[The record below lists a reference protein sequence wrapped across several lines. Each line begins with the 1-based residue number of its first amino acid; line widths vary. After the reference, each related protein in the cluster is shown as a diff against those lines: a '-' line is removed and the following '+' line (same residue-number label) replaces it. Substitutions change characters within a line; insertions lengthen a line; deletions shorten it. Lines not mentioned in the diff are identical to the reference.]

1 VWWNNDDSVEGN
13 SNNNIIVIS
22 FCSESINII
31 LCNVV
36 LLLSCFT
43 LVIRC
48 LHILYC
54 IAMNLCLSLLLLIL
68 LSWLLNRKNR
78 AGISADQA
86 TGGQGEDV
94 RPPVASSLLCA
105 GRASNN
111 CVCRQ
116 NMTGITEGEARP
128 RGQDRRRSP

>member
-1 VWWNNDDSVEGN
+1 M
-13 SNNNIIVIS
+13 
-22 FCSESINII
+22 SINVI

-36 LLLSCFT
+36 LFAYI
-43 LVIRC
+43 V
-48 LHILYC
+48 LYC
-54 IAMNLCLSLLLLIL
+54 SFSAASYTVVMAVKDSD
-68 LSWLLNRKNR
+68 R

-86 TGGQGEDV
+86 TGGQGEDI

-116 NMTGITEGEARP
+116 DMTGITEGEARP
-128 RGQDRRRSP
+128 GGHDRHYGSP

>member
-1 VWWNNDDSVEGN
+1 VSFSAASYTVVMAVKDSD
-13 SNNNIIVIS
+13 
-22 FCSESINII
+22 
-31 LCNVV
+31 
-36 LLLSCFT
+36 
-43 LVIRC
+43 
-48 LHILYC
+48 
-54 IAMNLCLSLLLLIL
+54 
-68 LSWLLNRKNR
+68 R

-116 NMTGITEGEARP
+116 DNMTGIITEGEARP
-128 RGQDRRRSP
+128 GGQDRTRSP

>member
-1 VWWNNDDSVEGN
+1 
-13 SNNNIIVIS
+13 
-22 FCSESINII
+22 
-31 LCNVV
+31 
-36 LLLSCFT
+36 
-43 LVIRC
+43 
-48 LHILYC
+48 
-54 IAMNLCLSLLLLIL
+54 MNLCLSLLLLIL
-68 LSWLLNRKNR
+68 LSWLLNRKKDSDR

-116 NMTGITEGEARP
+116 DMTGITESEARP
-128 RGQDRRRSP
+128 GGHDRHYGSP